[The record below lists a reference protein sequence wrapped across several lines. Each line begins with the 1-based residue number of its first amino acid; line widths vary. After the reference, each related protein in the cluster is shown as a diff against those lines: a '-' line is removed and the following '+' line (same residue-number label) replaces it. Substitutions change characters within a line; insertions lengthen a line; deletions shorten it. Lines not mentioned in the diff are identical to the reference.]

1 MSRLTESL
9 SELSDYRRSADEF
22 ALPSLQ
28 MPLQP
33 NMPGLSSA
41 TPLRRGRTVISERS
55 RAVGRRPSCAVI
67 WSLARDFR
75 WIRKHWRRRFTT
87 PSAGQFS
94 CRRFGEGR
102 IGQQPDSTIGYPS
115 RRHRGY
121 RPSRDGSG
129 RSRDRSTG
137 CRRLER
143 PPRHRPHCM
152 RHSSWG
158 RHPWRARARFRRARS
173 APRSRL
179 PSESSWRGWSF
190 VRPFSVGPR
199 RKLDRSASASARGFP
214 TTERSPSPG
223 KAIWTLR
230 REWNVRLGRSQHRDV
245 VLS

>member
-1 MSRLTESL
+1 MTEPIQDVDCPVPFL
-9 SELSDYRRSADEF
+9 RCDVTFDGVAVGAVGLPGIRRTSC

-67 WSLARDFR
+67 WSSARDFR

-102 IGQQPDSTIGYPS
+102 IGQQPDSTIGHPS

-121 RPSRDGSG
+121 RPSRDGSWSIS
-129 RSRDRSTG
+129 RSIHRMSSSRATAST
-137 CRRLER
+137 
-143 PPRHRPHCM
+143 
-152 RHSSWG
+152 
-158 RHPWRARARFRRARS
+158 
-173 APRSRL
+173 
-179 PSESSWRGWSF
+179 WS
-190 VRPFSVGPR
+190 PLYAALLLGS
-199 RKLDRSASASARGFP
+199 
-214 TTERSPSPG
+214 SPS
-223 KAIWTLR
+223 
-230 REWNVRLGRSQHRDV
+230 
-245 VLS
+245 